1 MAKKATGGFD
11 PTNNP
16 FLDPKNN
23 PFMDPDQNPFLKSD
37 FGAMF
42 KPVEMPD
49 VQAVADAQ
57 RKNFE
62 ALTAANKIAV
72 EGMQAVMKRQGDI
85 VKSAMD
91 EATAALQELQGK
103 GMSTPDAAAQID
115 QVSETLESAL
125 GNMKEIS
132 EMMAKSQTEALDV
145 VNKRFFESMN
155 ELKDAVSKLSK

>member
-1 MAKKATGGFD
+1 MAKKATGFD

-23 PFMDPDQNPFLKSD
+23 PFMDPAQNPFLKSD
-37 FGAMF
+37 FASVF
-42 KPVEMPD
+42 KPMEAPD
-49 VQAVADAQ
+49 MQALADAQ
-57 RKNFE
+57 RKNFD

-103 GMSTPDAAAQID
+103 GLSTPDAAAQID

-132 EMMAKSQTEALDV
+132 EMMAKSQTEAMDV
-145 VNKRFFESMN
+145 VNKRFFESMD
-155 ELKDAVSKLSK
+155 ELKDAVAKIQK

>member
-1 MAKKATGGFD
+1 MAKKATGFD

-23 PFMDPDQNPFLKSD
+23 PFMDPAQNPFLKSD
-37 FGAMF
+37 FTALF
-42 KPVEMPD
+42 KPVEAPD
-49 VQAVADAQ
+49 FQAVTDSQ

-103 GMSTPDAAAQID
+103 GVTTPDAAAQID
-115 QVSETLESAL
+115 QVSEAMETAMA
-125 GNMKEIS
+125 NMKEVS
-132 EMMAKSQTEALDV
+132 EMLAKSQTEALDV
-145 VNKRFFESMN
+145 VNKRFFESMD
-155 ELKDAVSKLSK
+155 ELKSAVAKLQK